1 MSEYKNSHYQHDDDD
16 GPRSEPWLGVMAT
29 SIVPLVI
36 AANVHGRYLV
46 PLVVVTIALFL
57 AGVVM
62 LRVQTMRRRREGGRT
77 EPGARSRSRSRSF
90 RSEPL
95 EMERADQ

>member
-1 MSEYKNSHYQHDDDD
+1 MAEYKNSHYQNGDDD

-46 PLVVVTIALFL
+46 PLVVATIGLFV
-57 AGVVM
+57 AGLVM
-62 LRVQTMRRRREGGRT
+62 LRRQTTRRGINHGV
-77 EPGARSRSRSRSF
+77 
-90 RSEPL
+90 
-95 EMERADQ
+95 